1 MPTLNLGVVAHVDA
15 GKTSLTEQLLF
26 RTGAIDR
33 LGRVDDGTTQTDGM
47 ALERARGITIRAA
60 LASFRLTAG
69 TTRDDLVVNLIDT
82 PGHPDF
88 IAEVERSLAVLDGA
102 VLVVSAAAG
111 VQAQTRVLFRALR
124 RLGIPVIIFVNKID
138 IGQRPTAEIVDQ
150 IRRRL
155 DAPLIVLQDVVRAGI
170 PAAAV
175 TPADPAGWLEGLAE
189 VDADLLDAY
198 VTDPAGIGP
207 DDLRRGLVRAARR
220 GDVVPVLFGSAVTG
234 VGVPELITA
243 VTELLPTADEAAE
256 AALSGT
262 VFKIDTE
269 GSTMISYVR
278 LFGGRLRL
286 RQRLPS
292 PTGRRGSKITG
303 LEVYRGGR
311 PEPADCVS
319 AGQIGRL
326 RGPTEL
332 RIGDV
337 IGASVPSRRWTFDHP
352 SLDTVIMAEQ
362 PEDTGRLFAALSQ
375 LAAQDP
381 LIGVRQVGDELRLS
395 LFGEVQKEVIE
406 STLTAEFGLRVRFT
420 PTSVVCIE
428 RPVGVG
434 EAVEILNDEANP
446 FLAGV
451 GLRVEPGPIGS
462 GVRYQVAGDRLGTM
476 PIAFFHAVEETVPTA
491 LEHGPYGWPV
501 RDCGVTL
508 IATGY
513 APRQSHAHATFDKS
527 MSSTGRDFRHVTP
540 LVLAGALQRART
552 VVCEPILRVRLE
564 VPDDTVAAV
573 LSVVV
578 GLEGLPG
585 APTLHGDLAE
595 LETTLPARQLDP
607 LTRRLPGLT
616 HGEGVIESTFDHY
629 DPVRGASVP
638 RASMPEPNPYDRR
651 SYLLARAGARL
662 ATKA

>member
-26 RTGAIDR
+26 RTGAIDH
-33 LGRVDDGTTQTDGM
+33 LGRVDEGTTQTDGM

-60 LASFRLTAG
+60 LASFRIG
-69 TTRDDLVVNLIDT
+69 DLVVNLIDT

-138 IGQRPTAEIVDQ
+138 IGQRPPAEVVDQ
-150 IRRRL
+150 IRLRL
-155 DAPLIVLQDVVRAGI
+155 DAPLVVLQDVVRAGSPS
-170 PAAAV
+170 PAVA
-175 TPADPAGWLEGLAE
+175 PADPTGWLEELAE
-189 VDADLLDAY
+189 VDAELLDAY

-207 DDLRRGLVRAARR
+207 DDLRRQLVQAARR

-243 VTELLPTADEAAE
+243 LPELLPTGDDTADAP
-256 AALSGT
+256 LSGT

-269 GSTMISYVR
+269 GPTMISYVR
-278 LFGGRLRL
+278 LFGGAVRL

-292 PTGRRGSKITG
+292 LTGRRGSKITG
-303 LEVYRGGR
+303 LEVYQGGR
-311 PEPADCVS
+311 PEPS
-319 AGQIGRL
+319 RILTAGQIGRL

-337 IGASVPSRRWTFDHP
+337 IGAPVPGRRWSFDHP
-352 SLDTVIMAEQ
+352 SLDTVITAE
-362 PEDTGRLFAALSQ
+362 PPTDAGRLFAALTQ

-381 LIGVRQVGDELRLS
+381 LIGVRQVAHELRLS

-406 STLTAEFGLRVRFT
+406 ATLADEYGLRVRFS
-420 PTSVVCIE
+420 PSSVVCIE
-428 RPVGVG
+428 RPMGVG
-434 EAVEILNDEANP
+434 EAVEILYDDANP

-476 PIAFFHAVEETVPTA
+476 PIAFFRAVEEAVPLA
-491 LEHGPYGWPV
+491 LAHGPHGWSV
-501 RDCGVTL
+501 QDCAVTL
-508 IATGY
+508 TATGY

-527 MSSTGRDFRHVTP
+527 MSSTGRDFRHLTP
-540 LVLAGALQRART
+540 LVLATGLQRAGT

-564 VPDDTVAAV
+564 IPDNTVAAV

-578 GLEGLPG
+578 GLDGVPD
-585 APTLHGDLAE
+585 APTQHGDLAE

-629 DPVRGASVP
+629 DPVRGTPVP
-638 RASMPEPNPYDRR
+638 HASMPDPNPYDRR

-662 ATKA
+662 ATRA